1 MLDRIRELP
10 YPAREISDR
19 IQIIPDL
26 GQDYRI
32 LLRKLGRDP
41 DSRYV
46 ICERRFLRCHL
57 TKQVGA
63 KRNLRVL
70 GWTLFTRG
78 SDRKEFVICLVL

>member
-26 GQDYRI
+26 GRDYRI

-41 DSRYV
+41 HSRYV
-46 ICERRFLRCHL
+46 ICERRSLRCHL

-63 KRNLRVL
+63 KLNLRVL
-70 GWTLFTRG
+70 GWMLSTRG
-78 SDRKEFVICLVL
+78 SDRKEFVTCLVL